1 MRVMFVSH
9 VSKKYGACRSLLT
22 LIDGLLKKEGVKVHV
37 IIPNKGEITEDFE
50 NRGIDYSIIP
60 IKSWVSD
67 KNTLLLKK
75 ILRFF
80 FNLIISFIVAL
91 KAIFWTADIVYTN
104 SSVTPVGAIAAFLS
118 RKPHI
123 WHIRE
128 FGEEDYGLAFDFGG
142 KLSMKLIDI
151 LSFKIIVISE
161 ALRKKYANYISPT
174 KIQRIYNAVYLNRLN
189 DNMNII
195 SNDSYKVNVTN
206 SKIHRI
212 VIVGLINPC
221 KGQIDAVLAVSELL
235 KYGTEVELNIIGD
248 GDPNYVNLLKQTISK
263 NRIGKNVRLLG
274 YMNDIVPILK
284 LADIVLVCSRSEA
297 FGRVTIEAM
306 SAGKPV
312 IGTRS
317 GATPELIKEGFNGL
331 LYEYGNYKELAR
343 KIKYLV
349 DEPEK
354 ARKMGENGFRE
365 ATTKFGVAEHIN
377 NIFSVIQQAVN
388 KC

>member
-1 MRVMFVSH
+1 MFVSH

-37 IIPNKGEITEDFE
+37 IIPNKGEIIEDFE

-91 KAIFWTADIVYTN
+91 KAIFWATDIIYTN

-118 RKPHI
+118 RKPHV

-128 FGEEDYGLAFDFGG
+128 FGEEDYELAFDFGE
-142 KLSMKLIDI
+142 KLSMKLIGI

-161 ALRKKYANYISPT
+161 ALRKKYANYISPI
-174 KIQRIYNAVYLNRLN
+174 KIQRIYNAVYLNKL
-189 DNMNII
+189 DGSMNII
-195 SNDSYKVNVTN
+195 SNDSYKVNATN

-212 VIVGLINPC
+212 VIVGLVNPC
-221 KGQIDAVLAVSELL
+221 KGQMDAVLAVSELL
-235 KYGTEVELNIIGD
+235 KYGIEVELDIIGE
-248 GDPNYVNLLKQTISK
+248 GDQNYVNLLKQTVSE
-263 NRIGKNVRLLG
+263 NRIDKNVRLLG
-274 YMNDIVPILK
+274 YMNNIVPILK

-306 SAGKPV
+306 SVGKPV

-343 KIKYLV
+343 KVKYLI

-365 ATTKFGVAEHIN
+365 AITKFGVAEHIN

-388 KC
+388 KSRVG